1 MCFVCAYICDRT
13 YILHAYLCGGQR
25 RALSILLYFSALSFP
40 EIGYLIE
47 ARTRLAARIP
57 SNPHVSTPN
66 RA

>member
-1 MCFVCAYICDRT
+1 MCFVCAYICDST

-66 RA
+66 RV